1 MSTGLLSTGTGFG
14 IRSRPCLMAVQLT
27 ATEYGEGP
35 PVAILHGLFGSG
47 RNWRSIAQ
55 QLAVRHRVLA
65 FDLRNH
71 GDAPWADG
79 MAYGELVEDLRA
91 SLRARGIGRAA
102 LLGHSMGG
110 KVAMLAALLYP
121 SEIDRLVVVDIAPAA
136 NPPTLLA
143 YVRAM
148 RAVDLHGVTRRGE
161 VDARLTGTI
170 PNAATRAFMLK
181 NLVFADGKAS
191 WRPNLEAI
199 DHEIPQISG
208 FTELP

>member
-71 GDAPWADG
+71 GDAHWADE

-91 SLRARGIGRAA
+91 SLRARHRPRCPAGPQHGRK
-102 LLGHSMGG
+102 G
-110 KVAMLAALLYP
+110 
-121 SEIDRLVVVDIAPAA
+121 R
-136 NPPTLLA
+136 
-143 YVRAM
+143 
-148 RAVDLHGVTRRGE
+148 
-161 VDARLTGTI
+161 DARGVALPQRDRSPGGRRHCTGYQSADTACLRSCDAGGRS
-170 PNAATRAFMLK
+170 PRCNTAWRSRCAAHW
-181 NLVFADGKAS
+181 DY
-191 WRPNLEAI
+191 P
-199 DHEIPQISG
+199 
-208 FTELP
+208 